1 VSSSDPR
8 SLQSAFQCKVT
19 FLISEK
25 FEKRAYTEF
34 SNGQVVLKKLNGY
47 DVKQRSSGQVL
58 VSGGN

>member
-8 SLQSAFQCKVT
+8 SLHSAFQCKA
-19 FLISEK
+19 ISGK
-25 FEKRAYTEF
+25 FEKRAYTQF